1 MGPNTQFL
9 RLPINISHNGKIVC
23 AEITGGR
30 LPLNK
35 YFTCR
40 IPGADMIIFEAVQR
54 GNSGEYSWGTCYGK
68 QLGYQ
73 VPFIG
78 KEIEKQ
84 LNKNNNSRHI
94 GH

>member
-1 MGPNTQFL
+1 MGPDTQFL
-9 RLPINISHNGKIVC
+9 RLPININYNGKIVC
-23 AEITGGR
+23 AEITGSS
-30 LPLNK
+30 LPLGK

-40 IPGADMIIFEAVQR
+40 IPGADMIIFEAVQK

-84 LNKNNNSRHI
+84 LNKENKFRSIRH
-94 GH
+94 